1 MVSST
6 ISFDIDGTLAEGPFD
21 KGRVEDMAVRGNV
34 LRNLRLL
41 HRAGYQIR
49 VVTARPDIYK
59 EATIRWLRR
68 NAVPYHELRMRED
81 GDNRP
86 DPELRAEQ
94 AEGSVVLFDDRQD
107 NCDRFAGRCV
117 RV

>member
-1 MVSST
+1 MAIV
-6 ISFDIDGTLAEGPFD
+6 SFDIDGTLAEGPFD
-21 KGRVEDMAVRGNV
+21 KGGIEEMAVRRGV
-34 LRNLRLL
+34 VRTLRALY
-41 HRAGYQIR
+41 RAGYRVR

-68 NAVPYHELRMRED
+68 NAVPYHELRMRGS

-86 DPELRAEQ
+86 DSELRAEQ
-94 AEGSVVLFDDRQD
+94 ASGSVVLFDNKPD
-107 NCDRFAGRCV
+107 NCARFAGRCV

>member
-1 MVSST
+1 M
-6 ISFDIDGTLAEGPFD
+6 SFDIDGTLAEGPFD
-21 KGRVEDMAVRGNV
+21 KGDVEGMAARAVPIRV
-34 LRNLRLL
+34 LRLL

-68 NAVPYHELRMRED
+68 NAVPYHELRMRSS

-94 AEGSVVLFDDRQD
+94 AAGSVVLFDDRPD

>member
-1 MVSST
+1 MAVV
-6 ISFDIDGTLAEGPFD
+6 SFDIDGTLAEGPFD
-21 KGRVEDMAVRGNV
+21 KGDIEGMAARAVPVRV
-34 LRNLRLL
+34 LRAL
-41 HRAGYQIR
+41 HRAGYRIR

-59 EATIRWLRR
+59 DPTLRWLRR
-68 NAVPYHELRMRED
+68 NAVPYHELRMRGS

-94 AEGSVVLFDDRQD
+94 AEGSVVLFDDRPD

>member
-1 MVSST
+1 MVVV
-6 ISFDIDGTLAEGPFD
+6 SFDIDGTLAEGPFD
-21 KGRVEDMAVRGNV
+21 KGGIEAMVVRAVPVRV
-34 LRNLRLL
+34 LRLL
-41 HRAGYQIR
+41 YRTGYRIR
-49 VVTARPDIYK
+49 VVTARPDIYR
-59 EATIRWLRR
+59 EATVRWLRR
-68 NAVPYHELRMRED
+68 HAIPYHELRMRED